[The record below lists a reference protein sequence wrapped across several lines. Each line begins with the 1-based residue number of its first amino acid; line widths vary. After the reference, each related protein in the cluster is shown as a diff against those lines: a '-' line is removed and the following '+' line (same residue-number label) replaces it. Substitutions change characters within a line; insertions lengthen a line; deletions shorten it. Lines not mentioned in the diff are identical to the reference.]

1 MSIILITS
9 GNSAGVVDSLLKWP
23 CTQLDLIIIKLLT
36 ERQGADLAFL
46 VEAGRRSSEK
56 MLDSLN
62 KIVEDSIVIEARERE
77 KNGKPFSSSARP
89 DC

>member
-1 MSIILITS
+1 M
-9 GNSAGVVDSLLKWP
+9 DSLLKWP